1 MRSKEKIL
9 PVLAIL
15 SCAMIWGLMWYP
27 FRVLRDA
34 GISGELATFLGFAI
48 ALLIGLPL
56 MGPIWRE
63 LRLAGRWGIVLMVS
77 AGCTNL
83 GYVMATLDGEVMR
96 VLLLFYLA
104 PLWTVLLSRWL
115 LAEKLNRYGYG
126 IVALSLAGAL
136 VMLSNTQPSVPLPQ
150 NRAEW
155 IGLTA
160 GMSFAL
166 LNVSVRRAQHLSVNF
181 KTTSVWVGAV
191 LFTAILLLYQ
201 GSNVAQIQSISSD
214 AWWLLGLIG
223 LVLCASSIVVQY
235 GLTNMPANQA
245 IILFLSELVFAAL
258 SAYLL
263 TGERMGAREIIGAT
277 LIVMASLL
285 SGKMYNLGKDK

>member
-1 MRSKEKIL
+1 M
-9 PVLAIL
+9 LAIL